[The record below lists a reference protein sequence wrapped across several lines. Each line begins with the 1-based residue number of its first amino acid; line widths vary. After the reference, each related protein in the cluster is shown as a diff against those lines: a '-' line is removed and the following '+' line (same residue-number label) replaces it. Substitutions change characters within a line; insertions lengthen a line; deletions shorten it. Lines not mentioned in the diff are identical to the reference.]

1 MGKLSGLVYDYGDL
15 QVSFGETA
23 QGVQLIFLTANGV
36 SLHGLRWE
44 LVEDLAP
51 FLAEALERRASH
63 TALAAAGAKTVIRGP
78 WGEIKAGHGPD
89 KPTPPE
95 AA

>member
-1 MGKLSGLVYDYGDL
+1 MSKLSGLVYDYGDF
-15 QVSFGETA
+15 QVSLAETA
-23 QGVQLIFLTANGV
+23 QGVQLIFLSSKGV
-36 SLHGLRWE
+36 SLQGLRWE

-51 FLAEALERRASH
+51 FLADALARRADE
-63 TALAAAGAKTVIRGP
+63 AAAAAISAPNVIRGP
-78 WGEIKAGHGPD
+78 WGEIKVGTDPD

>member
-1 MGKLSGLVYDYGDL
+1 MGKLSGPVYDYGDL

-36 SLHGLRWE
+36 SLQGLRWE

-51 FLAEALERRASH
+51 FLANALARRADE
-63 TALAAAGAKTVIRGP
+63 AAAAAISASNVIRGP
-78 WGEIKAGHGPD
+78 WGEIKAGHDPD

>member
-1 MGKLSGLVYDYGDL
+1 MSKLTGVVYDYGDI
-15 QVSFGETA
+15 QVSLAETD
-23 QGVQLIFLTANGV
+23 QGVQLIFLTPGGV
-36 SLHGLRWE
+36 SLQGLRWE

-51 FLAEALERRASH
+51 FLAEALERRANH
-63 TALAAAGAKTVIRGP
+63 TALAAAGSQTIIRGP
-78 WGEIKAGHGPD
+78 WGELKAGTDPD